1 MGTKKGVTAK
11 CEKFARRK
19 IWISSKSLIVL
30 SSVARKLA
38 KLKEKTSE
46 QEVLRQSPA
55 WNVARSS
62 RGGVGKNRSV
72 IESGIGQ
79 SW

>member
-11 CEKFARRK
+11 CEKFACRK
-19 IWISSKSLIVL
+19 IWISSKSLIAL
-30 SSVARKLA
+30 SSIARTLA

-46 QEVLRQSPA
+46 QEVLRQFPA
-55 WNVARSS
+55 RNVAESR
-62 RGGVGKNRSV
+62 RGGVEKNRNV